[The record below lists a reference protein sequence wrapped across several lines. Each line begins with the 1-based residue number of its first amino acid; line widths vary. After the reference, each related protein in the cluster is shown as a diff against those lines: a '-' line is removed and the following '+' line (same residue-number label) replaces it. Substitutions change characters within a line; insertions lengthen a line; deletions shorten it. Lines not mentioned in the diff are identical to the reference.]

1 MAYLGNTLI
10 NGSLRCLN
18 KAYFNDLSIGSDVE
32 IAGKTT
38 TNQLWVNSTSNFD
51 SLVSTN
57 SSTGNIPLIIGT
69 PTGRHIAMDID
80 EIQFKNNVTSNRAGF
95 INYGGGAVY
104 LSNGQKIS
112 ANNGVFKADSLGTSD
127 SRIPNAYI
135 TTLDATTGNI
145 TTLNVSTGTV
155 QDLEVKN
162 VLKSFKWD
170 ISNVANLANDF
181 MVAPTIEIA
190 TGGTVSVSKSGS
202 DYIFTFADSNTITSD
217 EFAGCKWL
225 DGSKVR
231 FTTKINDKLFSD
243 VYGTVTSNMNTTSH
257 SLKVTTSL
265 TDDDLTGVTLNHPY
279 DAVGSTIMLYA
290 ITKTGDTNIYPVG
303 IHMTA
308 YGTNNSY
315 YIDMYGGNS
324 PSSSG
329 TKAQP
334 VFRIGNLKGITY
346 NGQTFQEAKW
356 GVYTYNGYF
365 EGAVVANEGKI
376 ANFTIASDKLYTGTH
391 SAYNT
396 NVNGIFIND
405 TYISFG
411 KQALTYF
418 KNDGTGKIGAWVIGS
433 NALTNGT
440 WGANNSAMV
449 CTGSSTAKAI
459 GGSESISG
467 WTFTSGANFGV
478 TKTGALYASD
488 VNISGAVNAT
498 ALHVGSSSSTNH
510 LIYENNNIDLQTD
523 WLRFDRNTSTVIIGE
538 DNAPRVNIDGQS
550 MSLTDKDDN
559 VYFKIGDM
567 RVNGMYVFTTSKPD
581 IVVTGVDHDHT
592 PSYYADAS
600 CDIDENYDVKV
611 FDEDDVELEYSS
623 ISHVELYGK
632 IIGRVWLTK
641 TSLVTD
647 SIIKLTYTTTSGI
660 YNFRYG
666 DRSTSRSDGVF
677 SVCFSKD
684 GETNGS
690 YAFAVGKFT
699 EASGVASFSS
709 GLHSKSTGE
718 YSHAEGYYTEALNS
732 CSHAEGFKTIAEG
745 GYSHAEGCDSVAHG
759 FANHAEGYECHAYN
773 GGAGHA
779 EGWGTKSYG
788 NGCHSEGWYTV
799 AEGSYSHAEG
809 YYTKAEG
816 YASHTGGTY
825 TRATRNYQT
834 VIGQYNAN
842 YSTNTIFDSGDYAF
856 IIGNGTDNNKASRSN
871 ALTVSWNGNLYCA
884 GSVSCTGIT
893 STGAISGTSISC
905 SSITSTGSISGTTI
919 SCTGIT
925 NTGNISCVDISC
937 EDITATG
944 KVNDVDLY
952 CISTEGTLA
961 SSNYQTAIG
970 KYNIEDTNN
979 TYALII
985 GNGTDGNSRSNALT
999 VDWNGQVRSCNPNIS
1014 ADEYYY
1020 PDSDTWFTHYSLV
1033 DSNNYTYG
1041 RIQSVFT
1048 PGNEIGLSIQL
1059 NREISDSYFQNNLNL
1074 FINSQGVSR
1083 VSLSSPQAWRDALG
1097 FEKKVLI
1104 NGQAVWNGTKITV
1117 YSCGNIVTLVYWG
1130 SENGNW
1136 SAGAV
1141 NAYYTLPVG
1150 YRPYVNTQQI
1160 FTDQNNK
1167 RIIVTA
1173 NTNGQVGIY
1182 WLLDAISSKTNVY
1195 GSMTWIAYQ

>member
-38 TNQLWVNSTSNFD
+38 TNQLVISSDYNPSNLA
-51 SLVSTN
+51 SAN
-57 SSTGNIPLIIGT
+57 SSTTAIPLVIGN
-69 PTGRHIAMDID
+69 PTGVHIAMDAD
-80 EIQFKNNVTSNRAGF
+80 EIQFKNNATSNRAGY
-95 INYGGGAVY
+95 INYGGGRIY
-104 LSNGQKIS
+104 LSNGTKIY
-112 ANNGVFKADSLGTSD
+112 ADNGVFKADSLGTSD

-135 TTLDATTGNI
+135 TTLDATTSNI
-145 TTLNVSTGTV
+145 TTLNASAGTV

-190 TGGTVSVSKSGS
+190 TDGKVTVSKNGS
-202 DYIFTFADSNTITSD
+202 DYIFTFADSNTIKSD

-243 VYGTVTSNMNTTSH
+243 VYGTVTGNMNTTSGR
-257 SLKVTTSL
+257 LAVKTSL
-265 TDDDLTGVTLNHPY
+265 TDDDLTGISMNTPY

-329 TKAQP
+329 TPAQP

-376 ANFTIASDKLYTGTH
+376 GEWIIDSKKIYT
-391 SAYNT
+391 
-396 NVNGIFIND
+396 
-405 TYISFG
+405 
-411 KQALTYF
+411 
-418 KNDGTGKIGAWVIGS
+418 
-433 NALTNGT
+433 GT
-440 WGANNSAMV
+440 WGAANSAMMSPG
-449 CTGSSTAKAI
+449 TKSTDGNKSI
-459 GGSESISG
+459 GGSDSISG

-478 TKTGALYASD
+478 NKDGSLYANKGKIGGWVIETDRLHIGNLGDTTSVVLSTGITSTTDIGGSGTRTSQNALTWVFTAGNKFGVTNNGVLYAND
-488 VNISGAVNAT
+488 VNVTGAVNAST
-498 ALHVGSSSSTNH
+498 LHVGSSTSANH
-510 LIYENNNIDLQTD
+510 LIYENNTINLQTD
-523 WLRFDRNTSTVIIGE
+523 WLKFDSSTSTVIIGK

-623 ISHVELYGK
+623 ISHIELYGK
-632 IIGRVWLTK
+632 TIGRVWLTK

-732 CSHAEGFKTIAEG
+732 CSHAEGFRTVAEG

-779 EGWGTKSYG
+779 EGWGTKSYS
-788 NGCHSEGWYTV
+788 NGSHSEGWYTV
-799 AEGSYSHAEG
+799 AVGAYSHAEG
-809 YYTKAEG
+809 YYTRADG
-816 YASHTGGTY
+816 YSSHTSGTY
-825 TRATRNYQT
+825 TKATRDYQT
-834 VIGQYNAN
+834 VIGKYNAN
-842 YSTNTIFDSGDYAF
+842 HSTNTTFDSGDYAF
-856 IIGNGTDNNKASRSN
+856 IIGNGTDDNRASRSN
-871 ALTVSWNGNLYCA
+871 ALTVDWNGNLWCA
-884 GSVSCTGIT
+884 
-893 STGAISGTSISC
+893 
-905 SSITSTGSISGTTI
+905 
-919 SCTGIT
+919 
-925 NTGNISCVDISC
+925 
-937 EDITATG
+937 G

-979 TYALII
+979 AYAFMI
-985 GNGTDGNSRSNALT
+985 GNGEDEDSRSNAFT
-999 VDWNGQVRSCNPNIS
+999 IDWNGRMTTCNPNLTAGTAPSSTNSNIALCLADKNGTRMGDIS
-1014 ADEYYY
+1014 YYY
-1020 PDSDTWFTHYSLV
+1020 
-1033 DSNNYTYG
+1033 SNDDKSGILFNAYRNINNANKYNWL
-1041 RIQSVFT
+1041 R
-1048 PGNEIGLSIQL
+1048 LSIDSSGTNIVEVASPSAWRTALQL
-1059 NREISDSYFQNNLNL
+1059 NHITDM
-1074 FINSQGVSR
+1074 VR
-1083 VSLSSPQAWRDALG
+1083 VEQ
-1097 FEKKVLI
+1097 F
-1104 NGQAVWNGTKITV
+1104 
-1117 YSCGNIVTLVYWG
+1117 
-1130 SENGNW
+1130 
-1136 SAGAV
+1136 
-1141 NAYYTLPVG
+1141 
-1150 YRPYVNTQQI
+1150 
-1160 FTDQNNK
+1160 
-1167 RIIVTA
+1167 
-1173 NTNGQVGIY
+1173 
-1182 WLLDAISSKTNVY
+1182 SKTNVSISANTSSTVTIDNATAPTGFSFVSIVGWRIDTTDTTSGTNSASCVVTNY
-1195 GSMTWIAYQ
+1195 WGTTTLNATVRNFTSSAAKVTVSLRVLYRRTTL